1 MVIVMQEGAT
11 EEQIQHVI
19 DRVIASGFDV
29 HRSTG
34 ATHTVLGAVGVHRAR
49 ESCGQARS
57 SRAPP
62 LTRFRGWAKRG

>member
-1 MVIVMQEGAT
+1 MVIIMHEGAT

-34 ATHTVLGAVGVHRAR
+34 AP
-49 ESCGQARS
+49 SCMMMTMVVKPQF
-57 SRAPP
+57 
-62 LTRFRGWAKRG
+62 L